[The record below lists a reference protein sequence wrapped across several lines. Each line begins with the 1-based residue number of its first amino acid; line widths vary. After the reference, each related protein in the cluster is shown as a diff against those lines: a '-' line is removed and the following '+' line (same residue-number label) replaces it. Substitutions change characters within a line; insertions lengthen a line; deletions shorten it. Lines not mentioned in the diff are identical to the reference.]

1 MDIVSKDINDIKP
14 YGKNPRKNNEAVT
27 YVANSI
33 REFGFKVP
41 IIIDSNGVIVAG
53 HTRYKSAKKLGLKEV
68 PCIIADDLTDEQIK
82 AFRLADNKVSEK
94 SEWDFE
100 LLGVELDDIL
110 SIDMLDFG
118 FDIPEYAEEP
128 LEKVNERHRTSNTY
142 NLGEYDE
149 FNTEGPYQ
157 IPVIF
162 PEDHIPKGLDGFNYL
177 LTTANKENGIHFYI
191 DDYQFER
198 IWEQPQKY
206 LGKIAE
212 FDCMLT
218 PDF

>member
-33 REFGFKVP
+33 REFGFNVP

-100 LLGVELDDIL
+100 LLDVELEDIL
-110 SIDMLDFG
+110 SIDM
-118 FDIPEYAEEP
+118 EES
-128 LEKVNERHRTSNTY
+128 KC
-142 NLGEYDE
+142 D
-149 FNTEGPYQ
+149 
-157 IPVIF
+157 
-162 PEDHIPKGLDGFNYL
+162 
-177 LTTANKENGIHFYI
+177 
-191 DDYQFER
+191 
-198 IWEQPQKY
+198 
-206 LGKIAE
+206 
-212 FDCMLT
+212 
-218 PDF
+218 